1 MAEGLG
7 RALIHYLDTQV
18 VVWLA
23 AGAVEKISAAA
34 ADAIEE
40 SELAISPMV
49 LLELQYLYE
58 IKRIL
63 REPLALVNDIDTQ
76 IGLRVRDQAFASI
89 VHTALFETWTRD
101 PFDRV
106 IVAHARTDGHARLIT
121 SDAKI
126 RENYPRALW

>member
-1 MAEGLG
+1 M
-7 RALIHYLDTQV
+7 IHHLDTHV

-23 AGAVEKISAAA
+23 AGEVEKLSPAAA
-34 ADAIEE
+34 EAIRK
-40 SELAISPMV
+40 SDLAISPMV

-63 REPLALVNDIDTQ
+63 KEPLAILNDIDTQ
-76 IGLRVRDQAFASI
+76 IGLKVKDGSFAA
-89 VHTALFETWTRD
+89 VLHTALFETWTHD

-106 IVAHARTDGHARLIT
+106 IVAHARTDGHAPLVT

-126 RENYPRALW
+126 RENYPRSVW

>member
-1 MAEGLG
+1 
-7 RALIHYLDTQV
+7 LIHYLDTQV

-23 AGAVEKISAAA
+23 AGTVEKISAAA
-34 ADAIEE
+34 SAAIED

-63 REPLALVNDIDTQ
+63 REPLALVNDVETQ
-76 IGLRVRDQAFASI
+76 IGLRVRDHAFAAI

-106 IVAHARTDGHARLIT
+106 IVAHARTDGHAPLIT
-121 SDAKI
+121 SDPKI
-126 RENYPRALW
+126 RENYSRAVW